1 MKKITIIFLFVFM
14 LTLSSCGQGEHV
26 HDFKETWISDS
37 VNHWKECSCGEKTEV
52 VAHTPGLDAT
62 ENDPQVCTICNY
74 VLKEALGHTHAFK
87 ETNQLT
93 EAVLGKDG
101 EQLLRCD
108 CGEEKKEPTHYYQ
121 WFECVNC
128 SHKNPLRDEIKDSF
142 YDKFNEKHL
151 TEQKYELIRQYI
163 DLYYYYGEYKGCH
176 IVNILYAGLHYERE
190 WLVENETLEY
200 DTLKELSAYY
210 NGEFYSL
217 KKALELNLITKDDI
231 EEIIEVDKLY
241 YPYKYHQFTEDELA
255 YIKEVLGHKI
265 NDNWYL
271 GEYNG
276 AYILN
281 SFSGASTASIET
293 INNVVI
299 LNAQGDGCKVVYNGK
314 VYTLKEAY
322 INLILTEEDIEKIS
336 FCFIK
341 YDFDSSKYR
350 ETDNKEPIKL
360 EEKIKS
366 DITLNNITTSLVVTI
381 DKNFQL
387 ILTEEHFKDIEFETL
402 TKVENDLVNQQYLM
416 TFKDKDEAYAAFNKL
431 ESLYYVKT
439 INNK

>member
-1 MKKITIIFLFVFM
+1 MKKIIIIFAFM
-14 LTLSSCGQGEHV
+14 LMFILTSCGPAEHI
-26 HDFKETWISDS
+26 HEFKDTWLSDA
-37 VNHWKECSCGEKTEV
+37 VNHWKECECGEKAEV
-52 VAHTPGLDAT
+52 AEHVPGLDAT

-74 VLKEALGHTHAFK
+74 VLKEALGHTHVYK
-87 ETNQLT
+87 ETSQMT

-101 EQLLRCD
+101 EQLLKCD
-108 CGEEKKEPTHYYQ
+108 CGEEIKEPVHYYQ

-128 SHKNPLRDEIKDSF
+128 SHKNPLRDEIKDAF

-151 TEQKYELIRQYI
+151 TEQKYELLKNNI
-163 DLYYYYGEYKGCH
+163 DLYYYYGEYNGCH
-176 IVNILYAGLHYERE
+176 IVNVSYQSLHYEKE

-217 KKALELNLITKDDI
+217 KKALELNLITKEDI

-241 YPYKYHQFTEDELA
+241 YPHKYHQFTEEELT
-255 YIKEVLGHKI
+255 YIIEVLGYKV
-265 NDNWYL
+265 NNNWFR

-293 INNVVI
+293 INNVII
-299 LNAQGDGCKVVYNGK
+299 LNAQGDGCKVVYNSK

-322 INLILTEEDIEKIS
+322 TNLILTEEDIEKIS

-341 YDFDSSKYR
+341 YDFDSNEYQ
-350 ETDNKEPIKL
+350 ETDNKDPIKL
-360 EEKIKS
+360 EEKIES
-366 DITLNNITTSLVVTI
+366 DITLENITTSIVITI

-387 ILTEEHFKDIEFETL
+387 LLTEEHFKDIKFETL
-402 TKVENDLVNQQYLM
+402 SKIENVSENQQYIM
-416 TFKDKDEAYAAFNKL
+416 TFKNKEEAFKAFEKL
-431 ESLYYVKT
+431 ETLYYVKL
-439 INNK
+439 N